1 MQALICLLNSRGKRM
16 AWTQQSL
23 IIRGVKIPKSPQT
36 PPNTPREPAE
46 QHLDQRT
53 RSSQFLHRFFLT
65 TASPLESEDLRA
77 RSTVPEPFDGSA
89 SRPAGATVP
98 LRARTLGSEPGS
110 APARSLLASVLK
122 GSPTAGSLRKS
133 ISLALASAGDAA
145 QFAGQAGDCLEQAL
159 QLAEQGVLDV
169 ATRCRLGDLLHHC
182 RVVQELFLM
191 EEPGLLTGLIGG
203 LLELAEYDSRQ
214 EGAAKLAAAKKILGR
229 IDIPGGDADAVR
241 KARAKVDEL
250 AAKVKGQKAHRA
262 SAALQCWGLTHSE
275 IIECLRDND
284 ALDAFIRVFD
294 ASALHPQFER
304 RSDGRVQVASFA
316 PIVAASSADVADMAS
331 AVVAAGK
338 WSLALHLLAARLLG
352 CSLVNEDDD
361 AFQRLLGLCAT
372 RWRKAG
378 KDDVSGRTLFRIAQH
393 VRLLIDCGLIRGG
406 LQTEGATRLLEEIS
420 LPSLDVRLMRLDD
433 MASVCRVLQA
443 VPSNGWFSRCQGAIL
458 RVAAE
463 VAMDCAEGERDA
475 IEQEVRHCDEL
486 GGGRWHSVF
495 LANMA
500 GRRERGSQIKAA
512 CATLLAH
519 RFPFTIV
526 RSSESSALCWESD
539 PPEPGR
545 EFTWKQHGDAFMA
558 FAHAR
563 LDQSSET
570 DPLEVQQWFDIVR
583 MDCRPE
589 RSGDRARLLAL
600 AMRAIGRSRNLLDG
614 STMRDRLGR
623 FASEPGTVNQAMAL
637 CGADAFQLCV
647 ELAVHPQISPASSTI
662 PVLLKHMLRSPVFV
676 GLASSVSGK
685 QMLEDLLARTA
696 SDPSLLK
703 RKPMQELLRLLIGA
717 ENARPASRKLLEQP
731 VLREALLRSDKE
743 PAAAVL
749 ECLLLMPLKERMQR
763 AAEMGF
769 TPPADL
775 SILFAADD
783 RSGRAAVHRR
793 LVEKFVGPGPLG
805 PRLRI
810 AALGAAMA
818 DSLGAPASTGAL
830 SANIAPL
837 ADGLL
842 RLHEAFADVAPTDWC
857 AQHLV
862 DFVRLTLRLIHERP
876 GETSLAFFR
885 VFPLL
890 NDPAE
895 DESMAL
901 FRGRQTMRSE
911 GRAIRAKGKPGLF
924 AFSGLLTCLYLI
936 EEKPLPVAESFE
948 AASLARLMCAA
959 LWLDAGHGM
968 RCRQQLG
975 HLARHAHR
983 VQHWL
988 LPPTWFSSLR
998 AELAD
1003 ASATLPG

>member
-1 MQALICLLNSRGKRM
+1 MDS
-16 AWTQQSL
+16 TQQV
-23 IIRGVKIPKSPQT
+23 IVIRKITKSTRT
-36 PPNTPREPAE
+36 PPNTPRESADR
-46 QHLDQRT
+46 HRAQRD
-53 RSSQFLHRFFLT
+53 RSSRFLERFRLS
-65 TASPLESEDLRA
+65 AAPSIESVDLQA
-77 RSTVPEPFDGSA
+77 RNTLPERFDGSA
-89 SRPAGATVP
+89 SQPARATGP
-98 LRARTLGSEPGS
+98 LRARTTDSDLGS
-110 APARSLLASVLK
+110 APGWSLLASMLK
-122 GSPTAGSLRKS
+122 GSPTAGSLRTS

-145 QFAGQAGDCLEQAL
+145 QFIRHADDCLEQAL

-169 ATRCRLGDLLHHC
+169 ATRCRLGELLHHC
-182 RVVQELFLM
+182 RVVQELFLR
-191 EEPGLLTGLIGG
+191 EEPSLLTGLIGG
-203 LLELAEYDSRQ
+203 LLEVAEYDSRQ
-214 EGAAKLAAAKKILGR
+214 QVAATLAAAKKILGR
-229 IDIPGGDADAVR
+229 IDIPGGDADAVG

-250 AAKVKGQKAHRA
+250 AAAVKGQKAHRA
-262 SAALQCWGLTHSE
+262 SAALQCWGWTHGE
-275 IIECLRDND
+275 IVDCLRDND
-284 ALDAFIRVFD
+284 ALEAFIRVFD

-304 RSDGRVQVASFA
+304 RSDGRAQVASFA

-331 AVVAAGK
+331 AVAASGK
-338 WSLALHLLAARLLG
+338 WSLALRLLAARLLG
-352 CSLVNEDDD
+352 CSLVDEDDD
-361 AFQRLLGLCAT
+361 AFQRLLALCAT
-372 RWRKAG
+372 LWRKAG
-378 KDDVSGRTLFRIAQH
+378 TDDVSGRTLFRIAQH
-393 VRLLIDCGLIRGG
+393 VRLLIDCGLIRGD
-406 LQTEGATRLLEEIS
+406 LQTEGTTRLLEEIS

-458 RVAAE
+458 RVAAD
-463 VAMDCAEGERDA
+463 VAMDCTEGGRGA
-475 IEQEVRHCDEL
+475 IEQGVRHCDEL
-486 GGGRWHSVF
+486 GGGRWHSMF

-512 CATLLAH
+512 CATLLAG

-526 RSSESSALCWESD
+526 RTSESSALCWESD

-600 AMRAIGRSRNLLDG
+600 AMRAIGRSKNLLDG
-614 STMRDRLGR
+614 STMRDGLGQL
-623 FASEPGTVNQAMAL
+623 ASEPGTVNQAMAL
-637 CGADAFQLCV
+637 CGADAFQLCA
-647 ELAVHPQISPASSTI
+647 ELAVHPQIAPASSTI
-662 PVLLKHMLRSPVFV
+662 RVLLKRMLRSPVFI

-685 QMLEDLLARTA
+685 RMLEDLLARTA
-696 SDPSLLK
+696 ADPSLLK
-703 RKPMQELLRLLIGA
+703 RRPMQELLRLLIGA
-717 ENARPASRKLLEQP
+717 ENARPASHKLLEQP
-731 VLREALLRSDKE
+731 VLREALLRSGRE
-743 PAAAVL
+743 TSPAVL

-763 AAEMGF
+763 AAAMGF

-783 RSGRAAVHRR
+783 GSGRAAVHQR
-793 LVEKFVGPGPLG
+793 LVEKFTKPGPLG
-805 PRLRI
+805 PRLQI

-818 DSLGAPASTGAL
+818 DSLGAPASTGVP
-830 SANIAPL
+830 SANAAPL

-842 RLHEAFADVAPTDWC
+842 RLHEPFADVAPTDWC
-857 AQHLV
+857 AQHLA
-862 DFVRLTLRLIHERP
+862 DYVRLALRLIHERP

-885 VFPLL
+885 FFPPL

-901 FRGRQTMRSE
+901 FQGRQTIRSE

-924 AFSGLLTCLYLI
+924 AFAGLLTCLYLI